1 MNPWNN
7 IALEDYE
14 KHMCF
19 ESVQQL
25 QQLNEMMKCQIAS
38 CNKES
43 IMILGVTGG
52 NGLEYIN
59 PADNQTV
66 YGIDINDKYL
76 QICRERY
83 PDLQNILH
91 TCHIDAGKHPEQLPQ
106 AKHLLANLFIEY
118 VGISSFQKIVSIVM
132 PDTISCIIQV
142 NGINAFVSHTPYENA
157 FEQLDQIAHVITE
170 EELTDKMQKTG
181 YVKTARK
188 KCDLPN
194 KKQLVQLDYRKTV
207 PSC

>member
-14 KHMCF
+14 RHMGF

-25 QQLNEMMKCQIAS
+25 QQLNEMMKYQIAS

-43 IMILGVTGG
+43 IMILGVAGG
-52 NGLEYIN
+52 NGLEYID

-66 YGIDINDKYL
+66 YGIDINDRYL

-91 TCHIDAGKHPEQLPQ
+91 TCHIDAGKHSEQLPQ

-118 VGISSFQKIVSIVM
+118 VGISSFQKIVSVVM

-142 NGINAFVSHTPYENA
+142 NGINEFVSHTPYEKA
-157 FEQLDQIAHVITE
+157 FEQLDQIVHVITE
-170 EELTDKMQKTG
+170 EELIGKMQKTG
-181 YVKTARK
+181 YVKTAKK